1 MSRCRH
7 PWTILLALF
16 IGVFPSAAHARGKN
30 SSTYDGVVD
39 FGAQLLHLDDG
50 CLSIDGTV
58 TSGKFFEDLRRTD
71 IDGRLE
77 YRRHGRVVTEY
88 PESLTTSIRIVGD
101 RCASTLS
108 NSPSAVFHGSSY
120 WLKFAVEWKHE
131 MQLRPAVLSPAAA
144 HCVGYSSV
152 TMPARDTTIPSISCQ
167 MTVDSRGVPLGDHL
181 IVSIFAEGG
190 KRLTRI
196 SAAP

>member
-1 MSRCRH
+1 MSRCRY
-7 PWTILLALF
+7 PRTLLLALL
-16 IGVFPSAAHARGKN
+16 IGTFPLAAHARGKN
-30 SSTYDGVVD
+30 SSTYDGVVG

-58 TSGKFFEDLRRTD
+58 TSGKFFEDLKRTD

-77 YRRHGRVVTEY
+77 YRRHGRIVTEY

-101 RCASTLS
+101 RCAATLS
-108 NSPSAVFHGSSY
+108 NSPSSVFHGSAYS
-120 WLKFAVEWKHE
+120 LKFAVEWKHE

-152 TMPARDTTIPSISCQ
+152 TMRGDDAVIPSISCQ
-167 MTVDSRGVPLGDHL
+167 MTVDSRGVPLRDHL
-181 IVSIFAEGG
+181 IVSVFAADGR
-190 KRLTRI
+190 RLTRI